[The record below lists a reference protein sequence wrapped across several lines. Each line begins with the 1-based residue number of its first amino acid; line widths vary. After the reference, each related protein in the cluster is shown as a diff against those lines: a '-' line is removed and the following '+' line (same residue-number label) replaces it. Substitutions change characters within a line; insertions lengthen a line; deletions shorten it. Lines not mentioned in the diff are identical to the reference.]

1 MENEFEFK
9 RGERKYPVFLSH
21 GIHLIV
27 AYDAYVKDTTIT
39 NVVNSLLRD
48 YYTKFYGLDKVHKL
62 ESELIKA
69 LIPDKETLKDI
80 LRRIAKREPRRR
92 RPYKF
97 RKDEGPRP
105 ASNGHSSDDDTDS

>member
-21 GIHLIV
+21 RIHLV
-27 AYDAYVKDTTIT
+27 VSYDAHVKDTTIT

-48 YYTKFYGLDKVHKL
+48 YYTKLYGLDKVHKL
-62 ESELIKA
+62 ESKLMKA
-69 LIPDKETLKDI
+69 LIPDTETLRDM
-80 LRRIAKREPRRR
+80 LWRIVKKKPRRR
-92 RPYKF
+92 RSYKF

-105 ASNGHSSDDDTDS
+105 ASDEHGSDGDT